1 MRVANSIRNFV
12 DQCMKALFR
21 LIFILSPLVL
31 IQCQTE
37 QDPIVVDR
45 GFEYYPLYLGH
56 ERTYLVERVDFYLDA
71 NSGSVPLPTIA
82 DTSHFLI
89 REVINGIDDDLE
101 GNQFFLEHSF
111 SKADT
116 SVPWPLNPDS
126 IYQVGNNNVYLN
138 KNRNNRVVTELRFPI
153 QNGASW
159 NGNAFNNLDPEIFV
173 VDSIDF
179 SVVLDTTK
187 FENCMR
193 VMKSDI
199 ENLIEKNLRWEI
211 YALGTGP
218 ILKSFEVHQYKQNIS
233 ASVTGIQRIESGYQE
248 TWAYYV
254 LD

>member
-1 MRVANSIRNFV
+1 MGAF
-12 DQCMKALFR
+12 FR
-21 LIFILSPLVL
+21 IILILSAFIL
-31 IQCQTE
+31 IQCQSE

-56 ERTYLVERVDFYLDA
+56 ERTYLVERIDFYLDA

-82 DTSHFLI
+82 DTSYFLI
-89 REVINGIDDDLE
+89 REAINGVDDDLE
-101 GNQFFLEHSF
+101 GNQFFLEYSF
-111 SKADT
+111 SKTDT
-116 SVPWPLNPDS
+116 ASPWPLNPDS

-173 VDSIDF
+173 VDSVDF
-179 SVVLDTTK
+179 SVSLDTMK
-187 FENCMR
+187 FEDCIR
-193 VMKSDI
+193 VTKSDI
-199 ENLIEKNLRWEI
+199 ENLIEKNVRWEI

-218 ILKSFEVHQYKQNIS
+218 ILKSFAVHQYKQNLS
-233 ASVTGIQRIESGYQE
+233 SSVTGIQRIESGYEE
-248 TWAYYV
+248 TWVYHV